1 VPDQAPITSAT
12 REDEDEDEDE
22 DILAGTSS
30 GVSVASNCS
39 SRLKQMRVF
48 SNSIFGNGGSNF
60 YGNQPVNHEIRSCVV
75 VLSNKE
81 KKEKKWWKR
90 KEEEEYKKQL
100 SPVIFHKESALAELL
115 PVHYNPDNSDGS
127 TCSVVTETGNGVE
140 PPQREN
146 EGKL

>member
-1 VPDQAPITSAT
+1 
-12 REDEDEDEDE
+12 
-22 DILAGTSS
+22 
-30 GVSVASNCS
+30 
-39 SRLKQMRVF
+39 MRVF

-100 SPVIFHKESALAELL
+100 SPVIFHKEYALAELL